1 MRLETFRL
9 NPEPKL
15 AHGSGLGAGQAPRHC
30 SGQAPR
36 HCSGQAT
43 LSFILLVSGVVLEV
57 AVAGSFITYF
67 LNSAGFGE
75 RLSARALAAAQA
87 GVGDA
92 TLQVVRNKEF
102 VTAGTATY
110 TFAVGSDTAS
120 VSISRATDSAADTY
134 LYTIT
139 VTGVA
144 GSRERRLAARMAVNR
159 TTGLAELQEVREQS
173 VD

>member
-15 AHGSGLGAGQAPRHC
+15 AHGSGLGA
-30 SGQAPR
+30 GQAPR

-110 TFAVGSDTAS
+110 TLRWGAIPLRSQSHAPPTAPQIPT
-120 VSISRATDSAADTY
+120 SIP
-134 LYTIT
+134 LP
-139 VTGVA
+139 
-144 GSRERRLAARMAVNR
+144 
-159 TTGLAELQEVREQS
+159 
-173 VD
+173 